1 MSIVLFLPHLDV
13 SGGLGVHCRML
24 LTALHEVESPHRFTV
39 VSPASPQLL
48 FPTTALEPWDRG
60 HRPQLQ
66 KDRGTQFEYR
76 ELDIP
81 LGFSLANPLD
91 PILGGIVAELK
102 PDLLYCSYYTGMR
115 HPGCPQ
121 VVSFHDAGFLENPEG
136 FGATAAI
143 RHRTLDTIRPAIS
156 LIHCISHDARD
167 RICRHLPWEPA
178 KTAVVWHALPDS
190 VALLAAAKAVRPESI
205 RLGSHSAAESS
216 PYFFLP
222 VGAATG
228 FNRVR
233 KNVPNAIRGFR
244 MLPPGTAKLII
255 AGTAQLTE
263 TVLNELLSSTER
275 GYILDQCW
283 HSTDGRI
290 VIVPTLERLE
300 FLAAMH
306 HATAVVYPS
315 RYEGFGLPT
324 LEAMALDVPLIASRA
339 TSIPEIVGDAG
350 LLVDP
355 DDVSAFRDA
364 MLRVVNEPAFCKTLV
379 ERGRERVA
387 QFTMQ
392 SLGTGM
398 LDCWNRAILVE

>member
-24 LTALHEVESPHRFTV
+24 LTALQEVESPHRFTV

-48 FPTTALEPWDRG
+48 FPTTALEPW
-60 HRPQLQ
+60 
-66 KDRGTQFEYR
+66 DRGTQFEYR

-91 PILGGIVAELK
+91 PILGGIVAEVK

-115 HPGCPQ
+115 QPGCPQ

-143 RHRTLDTIRPAIS
+143 RHRTLETIRPAIS

-178 KTAVVWHALPDS
+178 NTAVVWHALPDS
-190 VALLAAAKAVRPESI
+190 VELLSAAKALRPESI

-233 KNVPNAIRGFR
+233 KNVPNAIRSFR

-263 TVLNELLSSTER
+263 TVLNELLSPTER
-275 GYILDQCW
+275 GYILDEYW

-306 HATAVVYPS
+306 HAAAVIYSS

-324 LEAMALDVPLIASRA
+324 LEAMALDVPLIASHA
-339 TSIPEIVGDAG
+339 TSIPEIVGNAG
-350 LLVDP
+350 LLVEP
-355 DDVSAFRDA
+355 DDVGAFRDA
-364 MLRVVNEPAFCKTLV
+364 MLRVLNEPAFCKTLV

-398 LDCWNRAILVE
+398 LDCWNRAILGTN

>member
-24 LTALHEVESPHRFTV
+24 LTALQEVESPHRFTV
-39 VSPASPQLL
+39 VSPASSQLL
-48 FPTTALEPWDRG
+48 VPTTALEPWDRG
-60 HRPQLQ
+60 TR
-66 KDRGTQFEYR
+66 FEYR
-76 ELDIP
+76 DLDIP
-81 LGFSLANPLD
+81 TGFSLANALD
-91 PILGGIVAELK
+91 PILGDIVTEMK

-115 HPGCPQ
+115 NPGCPQ

-143 RHRTLDTIRPAIS
+143 RHRTLETIRPTIS
-156 LIHCISHDARD
+156 LIHCISYDARD
-167 RICRHLPWEPA
+167 RICRHLPWEPT

-190 VALLAAAKAVRPESI
+190 AELLAAAKAISPESI
-205 RLGSHSAAESS
+205 RLGSQTVAESS

-244 MLPPGTAKLII
+244 MLPPGTAKLVI

-263 TVLNELLSSTER
+263 TVLTELLSPAER
-275 GYILDQCW
+275 GYIVDQCW

-306 HATAVVYPS
+306 HATAVIYPS

-339 TSIPEIVGDAG
+339 TSIPEIVGNAG

-355 DDVSAFRDA
+355 DDVGAFRDA
-364 MLRVVNEPAFCKTLV
+364 MLRVLNEPSLRKNLV

-398 LDCWNRAILVE
+398 HDCWNRAIAGQ